1 MSCGTMSRAIL
12 WPLVVALIDRLS
24 STKLAVNNQ
33 LLTVLGVIL
42 GLVISFR
49 TTTAYER
56 SVNLRTL
63 SPPVPVYL
71 SIWL

>member
-1 MSCGTMSRAIL
+1 MSCGIMSRAIL
-12 WPLVVALIDRLS
+12 WPPVVALIDRLS

-49 TTTAYER
+49 TTTAYDR
-56 SVNLRTL
+56 
-63 SPPVPVYL
+63 
-71 SIWL
+71 